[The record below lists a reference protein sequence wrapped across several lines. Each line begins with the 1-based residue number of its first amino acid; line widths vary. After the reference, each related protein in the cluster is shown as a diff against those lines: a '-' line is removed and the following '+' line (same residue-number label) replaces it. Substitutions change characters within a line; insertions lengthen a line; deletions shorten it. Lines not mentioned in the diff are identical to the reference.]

1 MTANESHAKMSSIR
15 ARVKL
20 PNLPVFALDIPLRS
34 GNEAFGFLAAFI
46 AHVEGVECP
55 VRQAYRVM
63 GMDDSAAT
71 LTTALSHS
79 TAASPSLNGGKGIKS
94 RAG

>member
-1 MTANESHAKMSSIR
+1 MSNIR

-20 PNLPVFALDIPLRS
+20 PNLPAFSLDIPLRS

-46 AHVEGVECP
+46 AHIEGVECP
-55 VRQAYRVM
+55 VRQAYRAM
-63 GMDDSAAT
+63 GIDDAAAT
-71 LTTALSHS
+71 LTTAASHS
-79 TAASPSLNGGKGIKS
+79 SAASLSLNGKKGINS

>member
-1 MTANESHAKMSSIR
+1 MSTIR
-15 ARVKL
+15 ARVTL
-20 PNLPVFALDIPLRS
+20 PGLPTFALDIPLRS

-63 GMDDSAAT
+63 GKDDPAIPLTGERDTERSAQPGFSVRRKA
-71 LTTALSHS
+71 
-79 TAASPSLNGGKGIKS
+79 
-94 RAG
+94 

>member
-1 MTANESHAKMSSIR
+1 MGDSSDKMIR
-15 ARVKL
+15 ARVTL
-20 PNLPVFALDIPLRS
+20 PGLPTFALDIPMRS

-63 GMDDSAAT
+63 GKDDPALPLTKDRDTERSAQPGF
-71 LTTALSHS
+71 SVRR
-79 TAASPSLNGGKGIKS
+79 
-94 RAG
+94 RA

>member
-1 MTANESHAKMSSIR
+1 MGNITDKMIR
-15 ARVKL
+15 ARITL
-20 PNLPVFALDIPLRS
+20 PNLPTFALDIPMRS

-63 GMDDSAAT
+63 AKDDAAPT
-71 LTTALSHS
+71 LTTAQSKR
-79 TAASPSLNGGKGIKS
+79 G
-94 RAG
+94 

>member
-1 MTANESHAKMSSIR
+1 MGDSANKMIR
-15 ARVKL
+15 ARITL
-20 PNLPVFALDIPLRS
+20 PGLPTFALDIPMRS

-63 GMDDSAAT
+63 GKDDDEKNVRNQS
-71 LTTALSHS
+71 SKRCVV
-79 TAASPSLNGGKGIKS
+79 G
-94 RAG
+94 